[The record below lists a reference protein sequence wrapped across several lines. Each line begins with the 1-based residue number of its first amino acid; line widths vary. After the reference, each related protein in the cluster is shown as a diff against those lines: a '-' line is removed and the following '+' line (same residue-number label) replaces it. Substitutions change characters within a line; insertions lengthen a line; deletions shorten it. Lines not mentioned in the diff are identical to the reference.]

1 MSMAGRSRSRR
12 APSRLGRDAPPAEP
26 AGGVDWAP
34 WLGPW
39 PPCAPGACMSG
50 NAPKLERSR
59 CGSSRSSERLFRRPA
74 APAEAKGQPSVQ
86 IS

>member
-34 WLGPW
+34 MARSLASMRSWRLHER
-39 PPCAPGACMSG
+39 
-50 NAPKLERSR
+50 ERSQ
-59 CGSSRSSERLFRRPA
+59 A
-74 APAEAKGQPSVQ
+74 
-86 IS
+86 